1 MPIGDLLYALTEW
14 LRTTQLVEL
23 ALWISNQP
31 LSLTIGTNF
40 WVIPILQTIHIL
52 AIATAFGSA
61 LMINL
66 RILGLTG
73 TSRTLSQT
81 VHRFLPWIWW
91 ALLTLVLTG
100 IGMIIGEPVRE
111 LINPVFWI
119 KMALILLTILVTL
132 GFQAI
137 ARRNMARWDV
147 SLDGRIA
154 LRTGAVGVILL
165 WCTVMVAGRWIA
177 YAPV

>member
-73 TSRTLSQT
+73 KSRTLTQT
-81 VHRFLPWIWW
+81 VRRFLPWIWW
-91 ALLTLVLTG
+91 ALLALALTG
-100 IGMIIGEPVRE
+100 IGMILGEPVRE

-119 KMALILLTILVTL
+119 KMTLVIATILVTI
-132 GFQAI
+132 GFQAL
-137 ARRNMARWDV
+137 ARRNMARWEV
-147 SLDGRIA
+147 GFDGRVA
-154 LRTGAVGVILL
+154 LRAGAVGIIFL
-165 WCTVMVAGRWIA
+165 WCAVMVAGRWIA